1 MDGVG
6 RVHAIRAFLVTAVVV
21 ACATPADAAEI
32 WTCPRHGSAIESMK
46 RFTVSAPDTLNE
58 TDIFPRSGQTGPD
71 HYRIVQND
79 GYQLVATR
87 LLYMMTREGVASGV
101 QKLAIV
107 TVAINKMT
115 GEYAFADFNVSESD
129 ARADGTVDSVEHG
142 QCFKE

>member
-1 MDGVG
+1 MIKTLLMGF
-6 RVHAIRAFLVTAVVV
+6 ALL
-21 ACATPADAAEI
+21 ACATSAHAAET
-32 WTCPRHGSAIESMK
+32 WTCPRHGIAIESMK
-46 RFTVSAPDTLNE
+46 RFTVSAPDTLDE
-58 TDIFPRSGQTGPD
+58 TDILPRLGATAPD

-87 LLYMMTREGVASGV
+87 LTYMMTSEGVASGV

-115 GEYAFADFNVSESD
+115 GEYAFADFNVSERD
-129 ARADGTVDSVEHG
+129 ARAEGTVDGVEHG